1 VTTRDH
7 LDSGS
12 LAGRL
17 CSKESIPKSGKVILP
32 IRPHIGPSGP
42 RKRSL
47 VQNGQHHIVR
57 SSIAVDRESVA
68 AVIVLAMIKS
78 PRGGTAQGSNA
89 AASERARLLREKCKD
104 GYEVGE
110 AWPCLQRF
118 AGKPGK
124 VG

>member
-1 VTTRDH
+1 M
-7 LDSGS
+7 
-12 LAGRL
+12 
-17 CSKESIPKSGKVILP
+17 
-32 IRPHIGPSGP
+32 
-42 RKRSL
+42 
-47 VQNGQHHIVR
+47 IVR
-57 SSIAVDRESVA
+57 AK
-68 AVIVLAMIKS
+68 IKS

-124 VG
+124 VFLRNEILNQVWGTEVIVGDRTIDVHIRKIRQKLNLDCITTVKGVGYKFEM